1 MDTSLSNQAACHI
14 KVAFEQAVFHACER
28 PSVKPEYTP
37 PGAARPTKGDEFIY
51 VRRDITGRHGGG
63 ELTLVAE
70 NAPMGTSQVR
80 YKDRDD
86 YRG

>member
-1 MDTSLSNQAACHI
+1 MDMSLCNQAASHI
-14 KVAFEQAVFHACER
+14 KVAFKQAVFHACKR

-37 PGAARPTKGDEFIY
+37 PGATWPAVGDEFIY
-51 VRRDITGRHGGG
+51 VRRDIPGRHRGG

-70 NAPMGTSQVR
+70 NAPMRTSQVR

>member
-1 MDTSLSNQAACHI
+1 MDTSLCNQAACHI
-14 KVAFEQAVFHACER
+14 KVAFKQAVFHAGER
-28 PSVKPEYTP
+28 PSVKSEYTP
-37 PGAARPTKGDEFIY
+37 PGATLPAVGDEFIY
-51 VRRDITGRHGGG
+51 VHRDIPGRHGKG

-70 NAPMGTSQVR
+70 NAPMGASQVR

>member
-1 MDTSLSNQAACHI
+1 MDTSLSNQTACHI
-14 KVAFEQAVFHACER
+14 KVAFKRAVFNACER

-37 PGAARPTKGDEFIY
+37 PSATLPAVGDEFIY
-51 VRRDITGRHGGG
+51 VRRDIPGRHGGG

-70 NAPMGTSQVR
+70 NAPMSTSQVC

>member
-1 MDTSLSNQAACHI
+1 MDTSLSNQAACRI
-14 KVAFEQAVFHACER
+14 KVAFKQAVFHARER

-37 PGAARPTKGDEFIY
+37 PSATLPAVRDEFIY
-51 VRRDITGRHGGG
+51 VRRDIPGRHGGG

-70 NAPMGTSQVR
+70 NTPMGTSQVR

>member
-1 MDTSLSNQAACHI
+1 MDTSPCNQAASHI
-14 KVAFEQAVFHACER
+14 KVAFKQVVFNACER

-37 PGAARPTKGDEFIY
+37 PITTWPAVGDKFIY
-51 VRRDITGRHGGG
+51 VHRDIPRRHWGG